1 MSPLEVTVPPDM
13 DLLTPMTLNKHYL
26 PGAPRWR
33 GLCIAKDG
41 ARRKCETAGNLE
53 RETQWEDR

>member
-1 MSPLEVTVPPDM
+1 VPPDM

-41 ARRKCETAGNLE
+41 ARRKCETVGNLE